1 MGQSN
6 KFGTVI
12 VSVPRR
18 LVNARSNTYLFIHGG
33 SKMSIAIRIRKSI
46 TFLVIMTFF
55 LTACSADSLVEIE
68 NKDAQFQEVNKQ
80 LKDLK
85 QIKVKGMDVSKVE
98 KMKDIVYKNYF
109 RRRKDTKHQEKE
121 GTNAEGTIVYKS
133 DDMYQLFG
141 WSNTSVEYAGEF
153 FGEEYNYKGTD
164 DAVIE
169 KETKLLLKRL
179 GLRYNDKNNGYAIG
193 KKMIHRDNSVEV
205 HLKKYVEGK
214 EISLA
219 ASNQEDVLAL
229 DEIDITFGDDQVI
242 AIDVYRLTETVEV
255 KKLKEDALV
264 NNADKAYKLM
274 TSFVN
279 EAYGLEKKSMDTVWV
294 SYAVKEEDNGTF
306 TMRPVVEFYDKGF
319 IGRIIQVDVCTKGVE
334 SALWASPTSLE
345 Q

>member
-1 MGQSN
+1 MS
-6 KFGTVI
+6 
-12 VSVPRR
+12 R
-18 LVNARSNTYLFIHGG
+18 AIH
-33 SKMSIAIRIRKSI
+33 IRKII

-68 NKDAQFQEVNKQ
+68 NKDAQVQEVNKQ

-85 QIKVKGMDVSKVE
+85 QIKVKGLDDDQME
-98 KMKDIVYKNYF
+98 KMRQIVYQNYF
-109 RRRKDTKHQEKE
+109 RRREDIKHQEKK

-133 DDMYQLFG
+133 DDMYQLLEWGVNGFYFHG
-141 WSNTSVEYAGEF
+141 NF
-153 FGEEYNYKGTD
+153 FGEDYKYKGTD

-193 KKMIHRDNSVEV
+193 KKMIHGDNSVEV

-219 ASNQEDVLAL
+219 ASNLEDVSVL
-229 DEIDITFGDDQVI
+229 DEMDIIFGDNQVI
-242 AIDVYRLTETVEV
+242 GIRIYRLTETVEV
-255 KKLKEDALV
+255 KKLKEDVLV

-274 TSFVN
+274 SSFVN
-279 EAYGLEKKSMDTVWV
+279 EAYGLEKRTMDTVWV
-294 SYAVKEEDNGTF
+294 SYTMKEEDNGTF
-306 TMRPVVEFYDKGF
+306 TMRPVVDFYDKSF

-334 SALWASPTSLE
+334 SAIWASPTSVE
-345 Q
+345 

>member
-1 MGQSN
+1 MEY
-6 KFGTVI
+6 I
-12 VSVPRR
+12 VLS
-18 LVNARSNTYLFIHGG
+18 LVVKIHGG
-33 SKMSIAIRIRKSI
+33 SKMGRIIHIRNIMTVLI
-46 TFLVIMTFF
+46 IMTFF

-85 QIKVKGMDVSKVE
+85 EIKVKGMNVSKVE
-98 KMKDIVYKNYF
+98 KMKDIIYQNYF
-109 RRRKDTKHQEKE
+109 RRKEEIKNQENE
-121 GTNAEGTIVYKS
+121 YTNQTHNLVYKA
-133 DDMYQLFG
+133 DDMYQLLT
-141 WSNTSVEYAGEF
+141 WDDVSVEYAGDF
-153 FGEEYNYKGTD
+153 FGEDYRYKGTD

-179 GLRYNDKNNGYAIG
+179 DLTYNDKNNGYAIG
-193 KKMIHRDNSVEV
+193 KKMIQGDNSVEV

-219 ASNQEDVLAL
+219 AGDQEDVTRL
-229 DEIDITFGDDQVI
+229 DEMDIIFGNDQVI
-242 AIDVYRLTETVEV
+242 GIRVYRLTETVEV

-279 EAYGLEKKSMDTVWV
+279 EAYGLEKRPMDTVWV
-294 SYAVKEEDNGTF
+294 SYAIKEEDNGTF
-306 TMRPVVEFYDKGF
+306 TMRPVVDFYDKSF

-334 SALWASPTSLE
+334 SALWASPTSME
-345 Q
+345 S

>member
-33 SKMSIAIRIRKSI
+33 SKMSRAIRIRKSI

-306 TMRPVVEFYDKGF
+306 TMRPVVDFYDKGF

>member
-33 SKMSIAIRIRKSI
+33 SKMSRAIRIRKSI

-68 NKDAQFQEVNKQ
+68 NKDVQFQEVNKQ

-306 TMRPVVEFYDKGF
+306 TMRPVVDFYDKGF

>member
-1 MGQSN
+1 MSR
-6 KFGTVI
+6 VI
-12 VSVPRR
+12 
-18 LVNARSNTYLFIHGG
+18 H
-33 SKMSIAIRIRKSI
+33 IRKSI

-85 QIKVKGMDVSKVE
+85 QIKVKDIDVSKVE
-98 KMKDIVYKNYF
+98 KMKDIIYQNYF
-109 RRRKDTKHQEKE
+109 RRREDTKHQEE
-121 GTNAEGTIVYKS
+121 EYTNEIHNLIYKA
-133 DDMYQLFG
+133 DDMHQLLT
-141 WSNTSVEYAGEF
+141 WDDVSVEYAGEF
-153 FGEEYNYKGTD
+153 FGEDYKYKGTD

-169 KETKLLLKRL
+169 KETELLLKRL
-179 GLRYNDKNNGYAIG
+179 GLPYNDKNNGYAIG
-193 KKMIHRDNSVEV
+193 KKMIQGDNSVEV

-219 ASNQEDVLAL
+219 AGDQEDVTRL
-229 DEIDITFGDDQVI
+229 DEMDIIFGDNQVI
-242 AIDVYRLTETVEV
+242 GIRIYRLTETVEV

-279 EAYGLEKKSMDTVWV
+279 EAYGLEKRPMDTVWV
-294 SYAVKEEDNGTF
+294 SYAIKEEDNGTF
-306 TMRPVVEFYDKGF
+306 TMRPVVDFYDKSF

-334 SALWASPTSLE
+334 STLWASPTSVE

>member
-1 MGQSN
+1 MS
-6 KFGTVI
+6 
-12 VSVPRR
+12 R
-18 LVNARSNTYLFIHGG
+18 AIH
-33 SKMSIAIRIRKSI
+33 IRKII

-68 NKDAQFQEVNKQ
+68 NKDVQFQEVNKQ

-306 TMRPVVEFYDKGF
+306 TMRPVVDFYDKGF